1 MMNNF
6 STWMKWRDRSEL
18 DDLDNPGVYSIAISN
33 DNISNTPFSWRQ
45 EIIYVGM
52 TNSKGGLKSR
62 LQQFDNTIRGKVGH
76 GGAHR
81 VRFKYPNYDNLTRR
95 LFVSVS
101 PTKCTV
107 TSKTP
112 ANLRLMGKVAAQEYE
127 CFAKF
132 VEAFG
137 RLPEFND
144 MARSPK
150 K

>member
-1 MMNNF
+1 MNSF
-6 STWMKWRDRSEL
+6 SVWMKWCERNNL
-18 DDLDNPGVYSIAISN
+18 DALENPGIYSIALSNEDISN
-33 DNISNTPFSWRQ
+33 MPFSWRR

-62 LQQFDNTIRGKVGH
+62 LQQFDNTIKGKDGH

-81 VRFKYPNYDNLTRR
+81 VRFKYPNYDSLTPQ
-95 LFVSVS
+95 LYVSVS
-101 PTKCTV
+101 QTKCSV

-112 ANLRLMGKVAAQEYE
+112 VDLRLMGAVAAQEYD
-127 CFAKF
+127 CFALY

-137 RLPEFND
+137 ELPEFNN

>member
-1 MMNNF
+1 MMNSF
-6 STWMKWRDRSEL
+6 STWMKWRDRNEL
-18 DDLDNPGVYSIAISN
+18 DDLEYPGIYSIALSSE
-33 DNISNTPFSWRQ
+33 DISNTPFSWRQ

-62 LQQFDNTIRGKVGH
+62 LQQFDNTIKGKVGH

-81 VRFKYPNYDNLTRR
+81 VRFKYPSYDNLTPR
-95 LFVSVS
+95 LYVSVS
-101 PTKCTV
+101 PTRCTV
-107 TSKTP
+107 TSKAP
-112 ANLRLMGKVAAQEYE
+112 ADLRLMGSVAAQEYE

-132 VEAFG
+132 VEAFDH
-137 RLPEFND
+137 LPEIND